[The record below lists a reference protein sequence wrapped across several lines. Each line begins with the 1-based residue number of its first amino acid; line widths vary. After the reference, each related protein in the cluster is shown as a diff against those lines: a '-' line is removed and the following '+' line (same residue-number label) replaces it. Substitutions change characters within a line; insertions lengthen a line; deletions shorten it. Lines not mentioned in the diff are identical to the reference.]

1 MNLRALTLAVLLAA
15 GGHHIP
21 VHTKGTPPSRMTQCC
36 TPPGVSPQN
45 VIMPLGDSIT
55 VGYCSTSG
63 DGYRGPLDGLLS
75 THVWAGSQQS
85 DIGHHEGHGGWAID
99 PLADNVQGWI
109 AQVTPAPQVVLVDA
123 GTNDDEQNRSGAQM
137 LASMSRLLDN
147 TLAVDPNVKVVVAQI
162 TITTYNTADQQVQEQ
177 IYDDGLPAL
186 AVAKGPRVRV
196 VDMRGVE
203 LSPVPCAGGPEGVH
217 PDDAGYSTM
226 ATRWH
231 DTLVTAGWIR

>member
-1 MNLRALTLAVLLAA
+1 
-15 GGHHIP
+15 
-21 VHTKGTPPSRMTQCC
+21 
-36 TPPGVSPQN
+36 
-45 VIMPLGDSIT
+45 
-55 VGYCSTSG
+55 
-63 DGYRGPLDGLLS
+63 
-75 THVWAGSQQS
+75 
-85 DIGHHEGHGGWAID
+85 
-99 PLADNVQGWI
+99 VQGWI